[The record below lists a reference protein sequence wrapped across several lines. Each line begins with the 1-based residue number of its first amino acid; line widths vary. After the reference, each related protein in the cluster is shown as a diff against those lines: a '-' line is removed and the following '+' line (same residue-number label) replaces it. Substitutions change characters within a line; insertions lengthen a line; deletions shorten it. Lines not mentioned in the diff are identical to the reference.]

1 MGHQI
6 DIENLRIVRYPDPIL
21 RKVCKP
27 VEHFDDTI
35 VRLAQRMLELMRAG
49 KGIGLA
55 APQVGVTLRLLVC
68 NPTGEPPDD
77 MVCINPELTDLTGA
91 EEREEGC
98 LSLPD
103 VSVQIRRATHAR
115 IRACDAHGKPYQR
128 DGDDLLAR
136 VWQHE
141 NDHLDG
147 RLIVD
152 YMSEASRIANR
163 RILKQLQAEF
173 KKSA

>member
-6 DIENLRIVRYPDPIL
+6 DVENLRIVRYPDPVL
-21 RKVCKP
+21 RKICEP
-27 VEHFDDTI
+27 VQHFDDTI
-35 VRLAQRMLELMRAG
+35 VRLVQRMLELMRAG

-55 APQVGVTLRLLVC
+55 APQVGVMLRLFVC
-68 NPTGEPPDD
+68 NPTGEPADD

-91 EEREEGC
+91 DQREEGC
-98 LSLPD
+98 LSLPE
-103 VSVQIRRATHAR
+103 VSVPIRRATHVR
-115 IRACDAHGKPYQR
+115 IRACDAKGKPYQR